1 MGLYESIK
9 DIAKV
14 VQQAGNIELYKQ
26 LLDLGSQALDMQDE
40 IRKLKEE
47 NFELKKLKDIEEKI
61 IRHSQP
67 YITFKD
73 DEHQFKYC
81 AICWGDKEKVIQ
93 LRELDADTFYCK
105 LCGNRFSITKS
116 MI

>member
-1 MGLYESIK
+1 
-9 DIAKV
+9 
-14 VQQAGNIELYKQ
+14 
-26 LLDLGSQALDMQDE
+26 MQDE

-81 AICWGDKEKVIQ
+81 RYILLQ
-93 LRELDADTFYCK
+93 TMR
-105 LCGNRFSITKS
+105 KS
-116 MI
+116 F